1 MLFVGGKL
9 EIELKRTL
17 WVAGEVLRGTLKII
31 LMKEFTPKSLNLGF
45 FGIEET

>member
-9 EIELKRTL
+9 EIEVERTL

-31 LMKEFTPKSLNLGF
+31 LIKEFTPRAISLEF

>member
-9 EIELKRTL
+9 DIELERTV

-31 LMKEFTPKSLNLGF
+31 LMKEFTPKALSLEF

>member
-1 MLFVGGKL
+1 MLFIGGKL
-9 EIELKRTL
+9 EIEVERTL

-31 LMKEFTPKSLNLGF
+31 LIKEFPPRALTLEF

>member
-9 EIELKRTL
+9 EIELDRTL
-17 WVAGEVLRGTLKII
+17 WIAGEMLKGTLKIV
-31 LMKEFTPKSLNLGF
+31 LRKEFSPKVLSLEF